1 MKEFKL
7 IETISKFFSKPPK
20 GIGIGDDTAAIKTR
34 HKYHLITVD
43 TLAEDTH
50 YRKKW
55 KEVFPNLYRS
65 IGWKLL
71 AVSVSDIASMG
82 GIPDVA
88 VTSFTLKKDFREKE
102 IIELTKSLSAACRH
116 FNVFLVGGD
125 TIKGNCEVFSLT
137 LTGKAKEIMTR
148 NSAKPGDYIAVTG
161 TCGDAAAG
169 LKILESGKIDTIE
182 KRKLVE
188 KFLFPYPSIEMG
200 KKLKLSG
207 VKCCMD
213 NSDGLLFTCHE
224 IGKQSKVAVNL
235 ESAKIPVSEEIKKLF
250 GNDAL
255 KLALSGGEDFN
266 LVFTF
271 PESLKSLFE
280 KEKNIFIIGRITEG
294 SGIYIDGKP
303 VTVSTFD
310 HFGGSNDNC

>member
-7 IETISKFFSKPPK
+7 IETISKFFTNPTR
-20 GIGIGDDTAAIKTR
+20 GIGIGDDTAAIKTGYE
-34 HKYHLITVD
+34 YHLITVD

-82 GIPDVA
+82 GIPHVA
-88 VTSFTLKKDFREKE
+88 VTSFTLKKDFEEKE
-102 IIELTKSLSAACRH
+102 IIELAKGLSAACRH
-116 FNVFLVGGD
+116 FKVLLAGGD
-125 TIKGNCEVFSLT
+125 TVRGNCEVFSLT
-137 LTGKAKEIMTR
+137 LTGKAEEIMTR

-169 LKILESGKIDTIE
+169 LQILEAGKIDTPE

-188 KFLFPYPSIEMG
+188 KFLFPYPSIETG
-200 KKLKLSG
+200 EKLKLAG

-213 NSDGLLFTCHE
+213 NSDGLLFTCYE

-235 ESAKIPVSEEIKKLF
+235 ESEKIPISKEVKKLL
-250 GNDAL
+250 GDDAL

-271 PESLKSLFE
+271 PESLKELFE
-280 KEKNIFIIGRITEG
+280 KEKNIFIIGRIAEG

-303 VTVSTFD
+303 ATVSSFD
-310 HFGGSNDNC
+310 HFGG